1 MEANYNEELNATK
14 ELLKGLSIHQETT
27 HEAEEEKQYR
37 PSISGY
43 CFHSDSFELYACIL
57 LIRFEIITM
66 ANFSGDLSL

>member
-43 CFHSDSFELYACIL
+43 SFSFRYL
-57 LIRFEIITM
+57 
-66 ANFSGDLSL
+66 

>member
-37 PSISGY
+37 PSISGW
-43 CFHSDSFELYACIL
+43 I
-57 LIRFEIITM
+57 IRLHF
-66 ANFSGDLSL
+66 ANNYLK